1 MTRLVELFILPILAA
16 LVPLIVGGKWSA
28 TRKATSTVLVFAIA
42 FALCYGLTEKRSW
55 RLSGRIVD
63 SRTLRGINGAQIT
76 VLRSGKTI
84 ESDDNGDFQIELS
97 PGLFDTQRAVVKVSK
112 QKYRPVQ
119 KSFEPPIDNV
129 LIEMD
134 ETP

>member
-16 LVPLIVGGKWSA
+16 LVPLIIGGKWSA
-28 TRKATSTVLVFAIA
+28 PRKAASTILVFAIA

-63 SRTLRGINGAQIT
+63 SRTLRGIKAAQID
-76 VLRSGKTI
+76 VIPSGKSI
-84 ESDDNGDFQIELS
+84 GSDDNGDFQIELS
-97 PGLFDTQRAVVKVSK
+97 PGLFDTQRAMIRVTK
-112 QKYRPVQ
+112 QRYNPVQ